1 MNPSNRRAI
10 QCYDAGDA
18 IIGCLDASKA
28 SEIISKPNSHI
39 LRPIAMIF
47 YFMFCSFMMSMV
59 QVIVHDKVPD
69 QATTKPLDDI
79 AWYITSKSPFNTEY
93 GIVVFF
99 DFAEYVM
106 SSLMV
111 IAFWSM
117 WRHQKRCV
125 VFARLFF
132 ELGTMFAYRCVTMYV
147 TIIPVMKVEQN
158 YCLPKS
164 DGTPT
169 ALFLRGA
176 KTFLTLGMKRSGQ
189 NLCGD
194 YMYSG
199 HSATMFIMMHSIINN
214 APKSMKKLR
223 IIVQIIVLLAIL
235 SISIS
240 HQHYTID
247 IVAAYFVTVS
257 IHKSYQ
263 TMVAATKL
271 GIPLDELPY
280 RNSWWY
286 PIYNF
291 IES

>member
-1 MNPSNRRAI
+1 
-10 QCYDAGDA
+10 
-18 IIGCLDASKA
+18 
-28 SEIISKPNSHI
+28 
-39 LRPIAMIF
+39 MIF
-47 YFMFCSFMMSMV
+47 YFMVCAFTMSIV
-59 QVIVHDKVPD
+59 EVIVHDKVPD

-79 AWYITSKSPFNTEY
+79 AWYITSKAPFNTEY
-93 GIVVFF
+93 GIVEFF
-99 DFAEYVM
+99 DFTEYVM
-106 SSLMV
+106 SSLTI
-111 IAFWSM
+111 IALWSI

-125 VFARLFF
+125 VLARVFF
-132 ELGTMFAYRCVTMYV
+132 EAGTMFAYRCVTMYV
-147 TIIPVMKVEQN
+147 TILPVMKVEQN

-169 ALFLRGA
+169 ALFLRA
-176 KTFLTLGMKRSGQ
+176 WKTWTSLGMKKSGQ

-194 YMYSG
+194 YMFSG
-199 HSATMFIMMHSIINN
+199 HSATLFILMHTIIAY

-223 IIVQIIVLLAIL
+223 IIVQITVLLAIL

-271 GIPLDELPY
+271 GISHDQLPY
-280 RNSWWY
+280 RHSWWY